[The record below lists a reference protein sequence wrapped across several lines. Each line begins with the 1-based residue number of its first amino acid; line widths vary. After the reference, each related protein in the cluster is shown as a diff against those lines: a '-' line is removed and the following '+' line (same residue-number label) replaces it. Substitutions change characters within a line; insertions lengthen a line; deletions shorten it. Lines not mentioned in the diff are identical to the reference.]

1 MCYMI
6 AIAGGH
12 RKTHALALRDNEVV
26 AFVPLDKPLNLHSV
40 EPAKV
45 TATLEEI
52 VRLLVEKLR
61 VNGHGDVN
69 DFDLVNDKQNRVV
82 LSLPGVSS
90 CEDRKKGFYFL
101 KTAGCANR
109 GIIRVVDHTWSGLVG
124 GLLRERGICAFAG
137 SGASVF
143 LGVDGFKLGK
153 EYKLDGFGV
162 IIGDF
167 GSGFRMAVRLLERI
181 GRAIDTNQPWPDV
194 RGLDSGFAK
203 PNLQQWFDGLFE
215 SEDRG
220 NWRQEVAKLAEV
232 VTDAAKRPDAD
243 PTARQMVKEA
253 AAEMAETIKIGLRRF
268 GEACRDIPIACQG
281 GMFRGSQLYFQEVQ
295 RIVEMEFPNNE
306 VRMALYH
313 PVVGAALMARAAAD
327 EPYNPLIEYPH
338 VQKGLPSLDVTRAI
352 IRSVFAQPPEI
363 LPNLTISATPERP
376 FLGDDPPM

>member
-1 MCYMI
+1 MCYLT

-12 RKTHALALRDNEVV
+12 RKTHALVLHDEKV
-26 AFVPLDKPLNLHSV
+26 AAFAGLDKPLNLHNV

-61 VNGHGDVN
+61 VNGHCDVN

-90 CEDRKKGFYFL
+90 YEDRKKGFYFL
-101 KTAGCANR
+101 RTAGCANR
-109 GIIRVVDHTWSGLVG
+109 GIIRVVDDTWSGLVG

-143 LGVDGFKLGK
+143 FGIDGFKLEK
-153 EYKLDGFGV
+153 NYKLDGFGV

-167 GSGFRMAVRLLERI
+167 GSGFRTAVRLLERI
-181 GRAIDTNQPWPDV
+181 SRAIDAEQPWPDV
-194 RGLDSGFAK
+194 RGLDPGFAK
-203 PNLQQWFDGLFE
+203 PDLQQWFDGLFE

-220 NWRQEVAKLAEV
+220 NWRQQVAKLAEV

-253 AAEMAETIKIGLRRF
+253 AADMAETIKIGLRRF

-281 GMFRGSQLYFQEVQ
+281 GMFRGSNLYFQEVR
-295 RIVEMEFPNNE
+295 RIVGEEFPNNE

-313 PVVGAALMARAAAD
+313 PVVGAALLARAAAD
-327 EPYNPLIEYPH
+327 EPYNPLIEYPPA
-338 VQKGLPSLDVTRAI
+338 QKGLPSLDVTREI
-352 IRSVFAQPPEI
+352 IKSVFAQPQEI
-363 LPNLTISATPERP
+363 LPNLTISATRKNPS
-376 FLGDDPPM
+376 LGDVPPI